1 MDNNL
6 EQVRATWMKPHE
18 YLLIQAEMLA
28 EDDAWI
34 QDQLMS
40 TEAGKQLAA
49 KNMNF
54 KLQLGSVKLATAKRM
69 IKGWNI
75 TRTIK
80 QPDGSSIEV
89 PLPYSIENIG
99 KLPKA
104 YMDFAVKEINA
115 RNPDMD
121 EQEQQDFLPPASQV
135 IEAPSQE
142 Q

>member
-1 MDNNL
+1 MDTSNL
-6 EQVRATWMKPHE
+6 EQIRAPWMKPHE
-18 YLLIQAEMLA
+18 YILIQAEMLA

-54 KLQLGSVKLATAKRM
+54 KLQLGSVKLATARRM

-80 QPDGSSIEV
+80 QPDGSSMEV
-89 PLPYSIENIG
+89 PLLYSVENVG

-104 YMDFAVKEINA
+104 YLDFAVKEINA

-121 EQEQQDFLPPASQV
+121 EQAQQDFLPPAVSATEGNLQ
-135 IEAPSQE
+135 
-142 Q
+142 